1 MYLMVPPAILAPAAV
16 LQNEDCFDVKQGLIQ
31 PDDTMVSNLYQL
43 VAKNETASGK
53 KIMKNNAG
61 VDYGLYGN
69 TALADRSFFQK
80 LISATKADK
89 NSISKYPLKDFTMKV
104 ATEQDRMLIQYKN
117 AYAISADGTTNEK
130 NACMRLLW
138 TILGANAEMIY
149 RGDDH
154 EPFPINKK
162 AFIDFFESNSK
173 MTAFKDMVLNKE
185 PCFIVGRGQKALR
198 SFGIQL
204 ENSFQGVKTQEAVKA
219 YCQNCSSQQETQ

>member
-1 MYLMVPPAILAPAAV
+1 
-16 LQNEDCFDVKQGLIQ
+16 
-31 PDDTMVSNLYQL
+31 
-43 VAKNETASGK
+43 
-53 KIMKNNAG
+53 
-61 VDYGLYGN
+61 
-69 TALADRSFFQK
+69 
-80 LISATKADK
+80 
-89 NSISKYPLKDFTMKV
+89 MKV

-117 AYAISADGTTNEK
+117 AYAISADSTTNEK

-149 RGDDH
+149 RGDDN

-219 YCQNCSSQQETQ
+219 YCQNYSSQQETQ